1 MADENGKKE
10 YAKARDILLKKGF
23 FGDISEAERYLK
35 IAAEKGIS
43 ISKIKIIIFSW
54 KSY

>member
-23 FGDISEAERYLK
+23 FGDISAVFENC
-35 IAAEKGIS
+35 G
-43 ISKIKIIIFSW
+43 
-54 KSY
+54 

>member
-23 FGDISEAERYLK
+23 FGDISEAERY
-35 IAAEKGIS
+35 
-43 ISKIKIIIFSW
+43 
-54 KSY
+54 